1 MNWQIIIVA
10 IIISVALLYVGR
22 NFWRKAKSFTP
33 KGGCGS
39 DCGCSAKAKTV
50 K

>member
-10 IIISVALLYVGR
+10 IIIGLALLYVGR
-22 NFWRKAKSFTP
+22 NFLRKAKSFSP

-39 DCGCSAKAKTV
+39 DCGCDVKGKAV

>member
-1 MNWQIIIVA
+1 MNLQIIIVA
-10 IIISVALLYVGR
+10 IIITAALLYVGR
-22 NFWRKAKSFTP
+22 NFWRKAKSFSP

-39 DCGCSAKAKTV
+39 DCGCDTKAKTV